1 VIFDVE
7 RICDFL
13 HINNSEAHPLKEY
26 IINFTVMNG
35 KKPLTIGF
43 KTFYE
48 STGLDYN
55 KGTYVSHPSP
65 KDVKAKLARIT
76 TDEVLINRNPIL
88 KTAFP
93 TAWKILFTFVI
104 QVLGGNYSSTKQVNS
119 IQQLI
124 EYCLTTRTKV
134 DIGEIIYSDLVTR
147 LTNKSRQKYV
157 SYRRFVLCALEVLL
171 VIEYTQDKN
180 FKSLSNKEK
189 KTKSHTV
196 SKPKP
201 KTQGP
206 EASGILP
213 QKRKKPKTQKTPGS
227 HYLPNEGTRKSQPFP
242 EGKTTDPKDLKGN
255 KHPTDK
261 GLPFTVPDDYIGTKA
276 VTERGLML
284 MEQNFKPLKLTTIAD
299 IQALLRASDDD
310 LKEDSEDDVFKA
322 GEEMDEY
329 IQEADTEEHQTHLS
343 TKTPTKEP
351 YKSISLHH
359 QAGSHLNP
367 PSFRKIDAS
376 DSEFLIS

>member
-1 VIFDVE
+1 MNPHTVPHSHRERGEDE

-26 IINFTVMNG
+26 IINFTMMNG

-93 TAWKILFTFVI
+93 TAWRILFTFMI

-157 SYRRFVLCALEVLL
+157 SYPRFVLCALEVLL
-171 VIEYTQDKN
+171 VIEYTQDEN
-180 FKSLSNKEK
+180 FKSLPNKEK

-213 QKRKKPKTQKTPGS
+213 QKRKPPKTQKTPVVQAIETPPTKKGS
-227 HYLPNEGTRKSQPFP
+227 HYPPDEGTRKSQPLP
-242 EGKTTDPKDLKGN
+242 EGKTTDPKDSKGN
-255 KHPTDK
+255 KHPADK
-261 GLPFTVPDDYIGTKA
+261 ELPFTVPDDCIGKT
-276 VTERGLML
+276 
-284 MEQNFKPLKLTTIAD
+284 KPLPERSREDKDLERLKPLADMESLTSPVTV
-299 IQALLRASDDD
+299 LLGTDAKYQTDHNTRLRRILTN
-310 LKEDSEDDVFKA
+310 LKEVEDAVKEDPALNNKVL
-322 GEEMDEY
+322 
-329 IQEADTEEHQTHLS
+329 EATEAY
-343 TKTPTKEP
+343 TKNSK
-351 YKSISLHH
+351 
-359 QAGSHLNP
+359 
-367 PSFRKIDAS
+367 
-376 DSEFLIS
+376 